1 MNLKTPKDKRIIV
14 IYNPYIRKYYVHFID
29 HDYGEEGAF
38 DDESEWQYIDHPI
51 YKDQHLAIQL
61 DYDEIDQIHD
71 IRLEADISDDCSYFV
86 FRTSR
91 YETDTEVAK
100 RLNYKKEQDAK
111 KKEIEKLKND
121 PDYKTYTYLK
131 EKFKTCL

>member
-61 DYDEIDQIHD
+61 DYDENAQLIVYFEQGDQSEYTDSISWNSDGYRNSNVIIVHTDIEFEMYKSFID
-71 IRLEADISDDCSYFV
+71 
-86 FRTSR
+86 
-91 YETDTEVAK
+91 
-100 RLNYKKEQDAK
+100 
-111 KKEIEKLKND
+111 KLDLYPNVNV
-121 PDYKTYTYLK
+121 LK
-131 EKFKTCL
+131 LRQ